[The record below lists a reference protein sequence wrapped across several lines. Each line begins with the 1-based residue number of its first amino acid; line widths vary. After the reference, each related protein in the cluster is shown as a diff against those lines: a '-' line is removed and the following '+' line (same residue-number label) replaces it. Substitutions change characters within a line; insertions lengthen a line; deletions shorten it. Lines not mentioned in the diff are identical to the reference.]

1 MIEDVLKREG
11 IIAII
16 RGQYS
21 LAEQFNIA
29 KSLIAGGVNIIEI
42 TLNSKYALKAIE
54 QLKSSFPNVIAG
66 AGTVLSRQ
74 DVDNAIAAGASFL
87 ISPNFDVEVVKQAQK
102 QNTLFI
108 SGVFTATEAQAA
120 YKADCKILKLFP
132 ADALGPKYLKALNA
146 PLDKISFVPSG
157 GINVNTIESFHR
169 AGAVAFGVG
178 SALVKQVD
186 YMDTKNLNELTK
198 NAHILASALELAR
211 ANA

>member
-21 LAEQFNIA
+21 LVEQFNIA
-29 KSLIAGGVNIIEI
+29 KSLVAGGIKIIEI
-42 TLNSKYALKAIE
+42 TLNSKDALKAIE
-54 QLKSSFPNVIAG
+54 QLKSKFDIVAG
-66 AGTVLSRQ
+66 AGTVLSVQ
-74 DVDNAIAAGASFL
+74 DVNNAVAAGVDFL
-87 ISPNFDVEVVKQAQK
+87 ISPNFDPELVKQAQK
-102 QNTLFI
+102 QNMLI
-108 SGVFTATEAQAA
+108 IPGVFTATEAQAA
-120 YKADCKILKLFP
+120 FNVGSKILKLFP

-157 GINVNTIESFHR
+157 GINVDTIESFYK
-169 AGAVAFGVG
+169 AGAFAYGVG

-186 YMDTKNLNELTK
+186 YMDKNNLNELTK
-198 NAHILASALELAR
+198 NAHVLISALALAR